1 MAIGLCRAAIAYDEN
16 RGKFSSLAY
25 KCMDSEM
32 KKYYME
38 VYKDSVIP
46 QDKIVS
52 YDIEIYKDSDD
63 GSTLFLSDCLED
75 KKSNTY
81 NIVAK
86 KIILEEVIEELKPK
100 EREIMILMM
109 KGMRQQDIATKFKCP
124 RQTINQ
130 HVKNIRNKFKG
141 SDLFN

>member
-1 MAIGLCRAAIAYDEN
+1 
-16 RGKFSSLAY
+16 
-25 KCMDSEM
+25 M